1 MSSADRVRDRA
12 ETTAAVTHVGDVETF
27 SHEALFYAD
36 DAEFLD
42 GTTRFVREGLE
53 REEAVLV
60 AVSGSRF
67 AALKDTFHD
76 EPGIGLV
83 DMAVLGA
90 NPARIIPAWYDFLE
104 VNAERG
110 VSVRGV
116 GEPIWAGRSPA
127 ELSECHQHE
136 ALLNV
141 AFDDGPAW
149 RLLCPY
155 DVKALP
161 GEVIDHARANHPVL
175 VDGPARTSS
184 ATYHPEQAARALRGE
199 PMPPPAEPPTEIAFS
214 AGDLASVRRLIGRAG
229 EAFGLSIE
237 AAENLTLSVNEV
249 AANSLLHGGGR
260 GVLRV
265 WTEPDELICEITDDG
280 VIRNPLVGR
289 QRPSLERV
297 GGRGVWLANQLCD
310 LVQVRSGAAGTVIR
324 LHARR
329 C

>member
-1 MSSADRVRDRA
+1 M
-12 ETTAAVTHVGDVETF
+12 TTAAVTDVGDVEAF

-36 DAEFLD
+36 EAEFLD
-42 GTTRFVREGLE
+42 GTSRFVREGLE

-67 AALKDTFHD
+67 AALKDAFHD
-76 EPGIGLV
+76 EPGLGLV

-116 GEPIWAGRSPA
+116 GEPIWAGRSAA

-161 GEVIDHARANHPVL
+161 GDVIDHARANHPVL
-175 VDGPARTSS
+175 VDGPERTAST
-184 ATYHPEQAARALRGE
+184 TYHPDAGRPRTARRADAAARRAAHRDRVHRG
-199 PMPPPAEPPTEIAFS
+199 
-214 AGDLASVRRLIGRAG
+214 
-229 EAFGLSIE
+229 
-237 AAENLTLSVNEV
+237 
-249 AANSLLHGGGR
+249 
-260 GVLRV
+260 
-265 WTEPDELICEITDDG
+265 
-280 VIRNPLVGR
+280 
-289 QRPSLERV
+289 
-297 GGRGVWLANQLCD
+297 
-310 LVQVRSGAAGTVIR
+310 
-324 LHARR
+324 
-329 C
+329 